1 MSSTKSNVN
10 VKIDADIKESAIFLL
25 GQMGLDQKTAI
36 ELFYRQIIAERRLPF
51 QPVVNPAAKE
61 NAKEKT
67 LDEQLT
73 EAINSYVKRNNIP
86 TVKLEVDENGSI
98 IIDDRIKKEHP
109 DIYDWAVNG

>member
-1 MSSTKSNVN
+1 MNKSSVN

-51 QPVVNPAAKE
+51 QPIVNPSVKPPSVIE

-67 LDEQLT
+67 LDEQLI
-73 EAINSYVKRNNIP
+73 EAFRKLDVP
-86 TVKLEVDENGSI
+86 TVELEVDENGSI

-109 DIYDWAVNG
+109 NIYDWAVNG